1 MDQAFSKEGS
11 EIIPRITQEQE
22 PSRSKTPSV
31 HQQQTPLR
39 TQHSP
44 TEERNKPPTP
54 WYSPPKLPKKSTHQ
68 FHWSPHQSPTKSTS
82 LQSKN
87 NEEEKFTCS
96 NHSDDYKEKK
106 SLESDKFCRWNMERA
121 RVWNLLWWNID
132 KFVGK
137 SNPQAP
143 GCRLCSSYYLCT
155 TAISWIL
162 GHSHLF
168 QLEILSSFLT
178 SRS

>member
-1 MDQAFSKEGS
+1 MDQASTEEGS

-68 FHWSPHQSPTKSTS
+68 FHWSPHQSPIKSTS

-96 NHSDDYKEKK
+96 NHSDDSPTTTQRKRVWRVTNFVDEIWKEKGFET
-106 SLESDKFCRWNMERA
+106 SYDETLINSWVNPTRGILDADYVPHITYAQPPSHGYWD
-121 RVWNLLWWNID
+121 IPIS
-132 KFVGK
+132 
-137 SNPQAP
+137 SN
-143 GCRLCSSYYLCT
+143 SKY
-155 TAISWIL
+155 
-162 GHSHLF
+162 
-168 QLEILSSFLT
+168 FLVF
-178 SRS
+178 